1 MNAKSVIIRSI
12 AGLLYIAMVIVNF
25 LANSLP
31 INNQTTGQVSDAH
44 PNLFTPAG
52 LTFSIWGLIYILL
65 AGFVIYQF
73 IAFAREGAQKKELLL
88 QKVNL
93 LFALTSISNI
103 AWIFSWHHDFI
114 GISVILM
121 LVLLFF
127 LIRIADVLR
136 SAQLSKWEKVWI
148 SLPFSVYFGW
158 ITVATIANITV
169 FLVSL
174 DWGAFGIPDFIWTS
188 LILLVGAGIGIM
200 RMRKDR
206 KPAYGFVL
214 IWAYLGILLSH
225 LSPSGFDGE
234 FPVIIIT
241 LLVCVVVLAYYIGRL
256 LFKRS

>member
-1 MNAKSVIIRSI
+1 
-12 AGLLYIAMVIVNF
+12 
-25 LANSLP
+25 
-31 INNQTTGQVSDAH
+31 
-44 PNLFTPAG
+44 
-52 LTFSIWGLIYILL
+52 
-65 AGFVIYQF
+65 
-73 IAFAREGAQKKELLL
+73 
-88 QKVNL
+88 
-93 LFALTSISNI
+93 
-103 AWIFSWHHDFI
+103 
-114 GISVILM
+114 M